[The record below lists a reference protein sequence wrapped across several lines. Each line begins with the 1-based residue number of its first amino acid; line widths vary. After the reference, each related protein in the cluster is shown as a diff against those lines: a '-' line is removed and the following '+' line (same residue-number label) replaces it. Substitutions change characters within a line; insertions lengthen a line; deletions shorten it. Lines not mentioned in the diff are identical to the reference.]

1 MSHHDHPQGDVS
13 HLVREAIQA
22 KLEGATV
29 EVTGGGGH
37 YQITVISPV
46 FAGKGRIEQQR
57 LVYGAI
63 THLMAGDHSPRD
75 AGDSPLTKGPPG

>member
-63 THLMAGDHSPRD
+63 THLMAGHD
-75 AGDSPLTKGPPG
+75 APVHAVDSLVTKVP